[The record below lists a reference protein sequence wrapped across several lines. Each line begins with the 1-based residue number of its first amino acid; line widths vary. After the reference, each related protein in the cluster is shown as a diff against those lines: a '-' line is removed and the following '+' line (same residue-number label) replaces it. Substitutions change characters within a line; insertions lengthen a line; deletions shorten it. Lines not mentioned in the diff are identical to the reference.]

1 MTRPILAFPQNNQEW
16 DNLPAAFTEFMNKV
30 DLIRQSKANLQII
43 DPLYPSY
50 DYDWDIDS
58 TIPLETLIYYWNQ
71 TDKPLPDPEEV
82 VEEIN
87 EGLGEAAFEA
97 HEVSRYWG

>member
-1 MTRPILAFPQNNQEW
+1 MTRPILAFPRIQQEW
-16 DNLPAAFTEFMNKV
+16 NDLPAAFTEFMNKI

>member
-1 MTRPILAFPQNNQEW
+1 MTRPTIEFPRIQQEW
-16 DNLPAAFTEFMNKV
+16 NDLPEAFTQSMEKV

-87 EGLGEAAFEA
+87 QGLGEAAFEA